1 MTLTFSVAIFF
12 FWGGGGLSSPGQN
25 HDTYMTIFSFS
36 YKMSCD
42 MITNSINHTFSID
55 KKY

>member
-1 MTLTFSVAIFF
+1 MALTFSVAIFF
-12 FWGGGGLSSPGQN
+12 FFGGLSNPGQN